1 VRVQVEFRNVTCRI
15 VRADDYERDWLRQLL
30 TFRTVG
36 ATGVERPMCLLDEV
50 TQEFPSGFLPIVQA
64 RAAKELRTLD
74 VLDLRPASPE
84 CDHSV
89 DLSWLRDYQ
98 LEAVHRVIER
108 ERGILWIPTAGGK
121 CLGLNTEVLLYS
133 GHTKKVQDVLVGDL
147 LMGPDSKPRRV
158 LSTSSGWG
166 PLFRVVPHRAASWVC
181 NDVHVLTLI
190 ETESGNIIDIALNQ
204 YLQKSKWFKHIHK
217 QFAVSVDFPE
227 ADPLPMDPY
236 FLGVWY
242 GDGSKTL
249 TGVKVTKPD
258 PEIRELM
265 QGMADKYGM
274 ILREDVRPNKCK
286 EFRITNGRGKPN
298 PLLRDLRN
306 IVGDCTQL
314 PHQYLTASR
323 QDREAF
329 LAGLLDT
336 DGCLSKTGYEIAK
349 VRKRFAEDICF
360 LARSLGL
367 TATMKEKVVKG
378 KSYWRVH
385 IYGDCTSLPLRIE
398 RKKPVARKMNKHA
411 GRQGFTVESAGYGDF
426 YGFTLDGDGRFLMGD
441 FVVTHNTATASSIV
455 SSFPTARWL
464 FLVHRLSLLNQ
475 TADSFK
481 RFTSETAGKVGE
493 SGWRPRRFTV
503 ATFQT
508 LAARLANGDAEARA
522 LLESVDGVIVDEAH
536 ALAASTFTTVMGVA
550 TNARYRIGLSGTPL
564 ARGDRKSSLVVGA
577 TGPVIYRM
585 RPEVL
590 VEREVLARPTI
601 LMIDC
606 WQDELEDATWPTV
619 YDRLVV
625 HSARR
630 NALVVEAV
638 RRSEKPAL
646 VFVQAV
652 EHGQVLMRAFARVGI
667 RAAYV
672 HGAHTI
678 EQREAAIEQLVAG
691 RLEVL
696 VCSVI
701 FQEGVDVPAL
711 RSVVI
716 AAGGQSTIAAI
727 QRVGRG
733 LRKSEGK
740 TSCVVWEVLDRGQRW
755 LEAHARARRLAYQA
769 EGYEV
774 RVEHLG
780 ETE

>member
-1 VRVQVEFRNVTCRI
+1 VRVQVEFRNVSCRI
-15 VRADDYERDWLRQLL
+15 VRADDYERDWLRHLL
-30 TFRTVG
+30 TFRAVG
-36 ATGVERPMCLLDEV
+36 ATGVERPMCLLDE
-50 TQEFPSGFLPIVQA
+50 TAGEFPSGFLPIVQS

-74 VLDLRPASPE
+74 VLDLRPVSPARDE
-84 CDHSV
+84 GV
-89 DLSWLRDYQ
+89 DVSWLRDYQ
-98 LEAVHRVIER
+98 RAALEAVCAR
-108 ERGILWIPTAGGK
+108 ERGILWLPTAAGK
-121 CLGLNTEVLLYS
+121 
-133 GHTKKVQDVLVGDL
+133 
-147 LMGPDSKPRRV
+147 
-158 LSTSSGWG
+158 
-166 PLFRVVPHRAASWVC
+166 
-181 NDVHVLTLI
+181 
-190 ETESGNIIDIALNQ
+190 
-204 YLQKSKWFKHIHK
+204 
-217 QFAVSVDFPE
+217 
-227 ADPLPMDPY
+227 
-236 FLGVWY
+236 
-242 GDGSKTL
+242 
-249 TGVKVTKPD
+249 
-258 PEIRELM
+258 
-265 QGMADKYGM
+265 
-274 ILREDVRPNKCK
+274 
-286 EFRITNGRGKPN
+286 
-298 PLLRDLRN
+298 
-306 IVGDCTQL
+306 
-314 PHQYLTASR
+314 
-323 QDREAF
+323 
-329 LAGLLDT
+329 
-336 DGCLSKTGYEIAK
+336 
-349 VRKRFAEDICF
+349 
-360 LARSLGL
+360 
-367 TATMKEKVVKG
+367 
-378 KSYWRVH
+378 
-385 IYGDCTSLPLRIE
+385 
-398 RKKPVARKMNKHA
+398 
-411 GRQGFTVESAGYGDF
+411 
-426 YGFTLDGDGRFLMGD
+426 
-441 FVVTHNTATASSIV
+441 TATASSIV
-455 SSFPTARWL
+455 ASFPQARWL

-475 TADSFK
+475 TAESFRK
-481 RFTSETAGKVGE
+481 FTGELAGKVGE

-508 LAARLANGDAEARA
+508 LAARLAHGDVEARA

-601 LMIDC
+601 LMADC

-630 NALVVEAV
+630 NTLVVEAV

-652 EHGQVLMRAFARVGI
+652 EHGQVLMRAFARAGI
-667 RAAYV
+667 RAGYV
-672 HGAHTI
+672 HGAHTT
-678 EQREAAIEQLVAG
+678 EQREAAIAQLVEG
-691 RLEVL
+691 RIDVL

-711 RSVVI
+711 RSVII

-740 TSCVVWEVLDRGQRW
+740 TSCMVWEVNDRGQRW

-780 ETE
+780 DSE